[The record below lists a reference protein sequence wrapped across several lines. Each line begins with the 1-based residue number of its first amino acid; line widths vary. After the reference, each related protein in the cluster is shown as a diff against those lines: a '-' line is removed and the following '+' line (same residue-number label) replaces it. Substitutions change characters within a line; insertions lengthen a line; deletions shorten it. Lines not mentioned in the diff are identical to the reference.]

1 MAWMY
6 ILKCADNSY
15 YVGSTKNL
23 ELRLLQHQEGIGAK
37 YTSKRLPIEL
47 VYCEEYDRIVD
58 AYSHEKQVQN
68 WSRAKRKALING
80 KTELLP
86 ALAKKKFKKNPLVSI
101 YPSKIIRDYISAS
114 SVTARPPINTKKGT
128 HMPHYPPEPFR
139 IKMVEPIRLISA
151 ESREARLKEAG
162 YNVFAIKAEDIFID
176 MLTDS
181 GTGAMSQEQW
191 AAIMRGDESYAGAR
205 SFHRLKA
212 AVDDIFGFKYFVPTH
227 QGRAAENILSA
238 CLVKPGN
245 YVPSNMHFDTTDA
258 NIRARG
264 GRPTNLVIE
273 EAFDVA
279 NPHPFK
285 GNMDIAKLKAFIEQT
300 GTENIPFGMIT
311 VTNNAGGGQPVSM
324 ENLKAVAEVY
334 RSYNLPFFIDSA
346 RYAENA
352 YFIKLREK
360 GYENRSVV
368 EIAREMFSLADGM
381 TMSAKKDAIVN
392 IGGLLCLNDESLFQ
406 HIKNELILRE
416 GFPTYGGLAGRDLD
430 AMAVGLYEGLDES
443 YLSYRLAQ
451 TAYLAARI
459 NKAGIPT
466 IQPAGGHAVYLDAH
480 AVLPHIPQAE
490 FPGQALAVELYRE
503 GAIRGVEIGSVMFA
517 YPDPDTG
524 KMVFPKLELLRLA
537 IPRRTYTQTHMDYV
551 ADSLA
556 RIKDRA
562 SKVRGY
568 KFTYAPELLRHFTAR
583 FEPL

>member
-1 MAWMY
+1 
-6 ILKCADNSY
+6 
-15 YVGSTKNL
+15 
-23 ELRLLQHQEGIGAK
+23 
-37 YTSKRLPIEL
+37 
-47 VYCEEYDRIVD
+47 
-58 AYSHEKQVQN
+58 
-68 WSRAKRKALING
+68 
-80 KTELLP
+80 
-86 ALAKKKFKKNPLVSI
+86 
-101 YPSKIIRDYISAS
+101 
-114 SVTARPPINTKKGT
+114 
-128 HMPHYPPEPFR
+128 MPHYPPEPFR
-139 IKMVEPIRLISA
+139 IKVTETIRLISP

-162 YNVFAIKAEDIFID
+162 YNVFALKAEDIFID

-205 SFHRLKA
+205 SFHRLKT
-212 AVDDIFGFKYFVPTH
+212 AVEDIFGFKYFVPTH

-264 GRPTNLVIE
+264 GRPKNLVID
-273 EAFDVA
+273 EAFDTA

-285 GNMDIAKLKAFIEQT
+285 GNMDIAKLRAFIERV
-300 GTENIPFGMIT
+300 GVANIPFGMVT

-324 ENLKAVAEVY
+324 ENLKAIAAVY
-334 RSYNLPFFIDSA
+334 REYKIPFYIDSA

-360 GYENRSVV
+360 GYENKSVV

-406 HIKNELILRE
+406 QVKNELILRE
-416 GFPTYGGLAGRDLD
+416 GFPTYGGLAGRDLE
-430 AMAVGLYEGLDES
+430 AMAVGLYEGLDET
-443 YLSYRLAQ
+443 YLAYRLAQ
-451 TAYLAARI
+451 TAYLATRI
-459 NKAGIPT
+459 NEADIPT

-524 KMVFPKLELLRLA
+524 KMIYPKLELLRLA
-537 IPRRTYTQTHMDYV
+537 IPRRTYTQSHLDYV
-551 ADSLA
+551 GDSLA
-556 RIKDRA
+556 RIKERA
-562 SKVRGY
+562 PKVHGY